1 MRKVFILSVAILII
15 GCTATQQ
22 AAMQPTEKDL
32 SVLDPGT
39 SRDIVI
45 IEFGAPAETKIENGK
60 RIDLYSFVQG
70 YSRGTR
76 TARVAGHATAEIM
89 TLGLWSL
96 VGTPIEQNYNGTI
109 MGYKV
114 YYTEDDFVEKSELLV
129 EKGRN

>member
-1 MRKVFILSVAILII
+1 MLILFV

-22 AAMQPTEKDL
+22 AAQQPTQKDL

-45 IEFGAPAETKIENGK
+45 IEFGAPAETKFEDG
-60 RIDLYSFVQG
+60 RRVDLYSFVQG

-76 TARVAGHATAEIM
+76 TARVAGHATAEIL

-109 MGYKV
+109 LGYKV
-114 YYTEDDFVEKSELLV
+114 YYTEDDFVERSELLV